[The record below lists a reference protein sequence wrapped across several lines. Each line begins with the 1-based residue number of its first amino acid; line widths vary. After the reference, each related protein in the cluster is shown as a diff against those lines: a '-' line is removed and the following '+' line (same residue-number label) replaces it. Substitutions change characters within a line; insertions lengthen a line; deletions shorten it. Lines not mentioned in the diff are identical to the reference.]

1 MLYNYL
7 LFFLGIYSWNY
18 KSLTLFEK
26 ILQKREINQEP
37 LEPLKNNKKL
47 TDFIDSDSN
56 SPNLSLYINIIS
68 SKENSKKDLLKLI
81 IYNIYSLL
89 IFLFLCLQ
97 PAYLLYKLIQNENNT
112 EELLITFLININT
125 PINYLWAKYYFRT
138 NHFDHYN
145 NTCVYNCGISIIL
158 IIVFVLISIMLNL
171 MYIESFY
178 NEYYYVNYFNKYLAI
193 SIVILEW
200 IYARTTFA
208 LTSSAFTIV
217 FCKHVKDIRNFIN
230 DILSNEFD
238 MEDAHCLGNLIK
250 SISNLRHSVEISI
263 NFYNKL
269 LSLIT
274 ITGGI
279 SLAIFIRHK
288 HLQYKEQ
295 NDYKEYTG
303 NNDIILNITENSESN
318 INSTTTSSFELFQEH
333 DYYLIQ
339 TFSLYIFCQ
348 IIFFWNVIYYSELRN
363 RLVKLI
369 ESPSFI
375 NRFLTRWSTNKVKN
389 KCRDANEVKHLAK
402 IILCIEEENSTTIDW
417 LVLDK
422 LAKNKW
428 MDFSILGISTQ
439 DGSLIKKVIT
449 FSSIIYFVL
458 SYF

>member
-1 MLYNYL
+1 MLYNNL

-18 KSLTLFEK
+18 KSITLFEK
-26 ILQKREINQEP
+26 ILRKREINQEP
-37 LEPLKNNKKL
+37 LKPLKNNKKL
-47 TDFIDSDSN
+47 TDFIENDSN
-56 SPNLSLYINIIS
+56 SPNLNLYVNIIS

-81 IYNIYSLL
+81 MYNLYSLL
-89 IFLFLCLQ
+89 IFLFLCAE
-97 PAYLLYKLIQNENNT
+97 PGYLLYKLIQNEDNT
-112 EELLITFLININT
+112 EEFLITFFININT
-125 PINYLWAKYYFRT
+125 PINYIWAKYYFRT

-145 NTCVYNCGISIIL
+145 NTCVYNCGTTIIL
-158 IIVFVLISIMLNL
+158 IIVFVTISIMLNL
-171 MYIESFY
+171 IYIESFY
-178 NEYYYVNYFNKYLAI
+178 NEYYYVYYFNKYFALTTI
-193 SIVILEW
+193 IIEW

-208 LTSSAFTIV
+208 LTISTFTIV

-230 DILSNEFD
+230 DILSNEFN
-238 MEDAHCLGNLIK
+238 MEDTHCLGNLIK

-263 NFYNKL
+263 DFYNKL

-288 HLQYKEQ
+288 HLQY
-295 NDYKEYTG
+295 TG
-303 NNDIILNITENSESN
+303 NKDLILNITENSESS
-318 INSTTTSSFELFQEH
+318 NSTTSSFELFQQH

-339 TFSLYIFCQ
+339 AFSLYIFCQ

-363 RLVKLI
+363 KLVKLI

-375 NRFLTRWSTNKVKN
+375 NRFLTRWSTNKVKK